1 MRTRNGRRK
10 VLFGTNYP
18 MIFHE
23 PALAD
28 LDALAFGDEARE
40 LYLSANAQRLFE
52 GGRVACFASASG
64 SEPGGGSG
72 ARNGRD
78 AQLRLGARSAP
89 SLARRS
95 GSTAVP
101 APASNR
107 YCCSPAA
114 KQEHRPVTAT
124 LSGLVLSTRRP
135 GHGRG
140 CGSCPSWR
148 MLATVRSPTGQAF
161 RR

>member
-52 GGRVACFASASG
+52 GGPRRLLCLGERERAGWRVWCPQRTSSECPSRRSIDCRFRAERKSRDSDPGVPTRLHRNASRSPADVG
-64 SEPGGGSG
+64 QPRPGIVPTRQRSEPSK
-72 ARNGRD
+72 GRVRRL
-78 AQLRLGARSAP
+78 LR
-89 SLARRS
+89 
-95 GSTAVP
+95 
-101 APASNR
+101 
-107 YCCSPAA
+107 
-114 KQEHRPVTAT
+114 
-124 LSGLVLSTRRP
+124 
-135 GHGRG
+135 
-140 CGSCPSWR
+140 
-148 MLATVRSPTGQAF
+148 VR
-161 RR
+161 